1 MKDLTTAMGMT
12 KGAFY
17 HHFVDKESLMRECLK
32 ATIAFAERKVFA
44 PCRSPELPLP
54 QKVALMT
61 GGLRELFSRGD
72 GGCFIA
78 NTALETAQVEDT
90 FLELTQAFIDG
101 WASALRQMATD
112 AGYPADEI
120 ETVVRQLLMLTEGA
134 IVLMQVYD
142 KDDYLETAITQIQ
155 QKLQAR

>member
-1 MKDLTTAMGMT
+1 MKDLTAAMGMT

-17 HHFVDKESLMRECLK
+17 HHFADKESLMRECLT
-32 ATIAFAERKVFA
+32 ATIAFAERKVFG
-44 PCRSPELPLP
+44 PCRASELALS

-61 GGLRELFSRGD
+61 GGLRQLFSRGD

-90 FLELTQAFIDG
+90 FLDLTREFIDG
-101 WASALRQMATD
+101 WASALRQIATD
-112 AGYPADEI
+112 ARYPDDEV
-120 ETVVRQLLMLTEGA
+120 EAVVRQLLMQTEGA
-134 IVLMQVYD
+134 IVLMQVYG
-142 KDDYLETAITQIQ
+142 KDDYLETAIIQIQ